1 LDYLFV
7 FLGGGLGSMSRH
19 AINQAMLKWGPAG
32 FPFSTLLINV
42 VGSLLMG
49 LLAGLFL
56 RYAADVS
63 ANARL
68 FLATGFLGGFTTFS
82 TYALEIVMLQQRA
95 SAGIALA
102 YALGSVVLG
111 VAAVVVGMAL
121 AK

>member
-1 LDYLFV
+1 MRLTRRCSN
-7 FLGGGLGSMSRH
+7 GG
-19 AINQAMLKWGPAG
+19 PPG
-32 FPFSTLLINV
+32 FRFSTLLINV